1 MDYIT
6 KFYKN
11 KAESLT
17 EQVEALEAKLN
28 FLQQLNESE
37 APPMIFSGTGKGQ
50 KAFSDEELRDQ
61 MRKNKLTSL
70 FKNYTEEE
78 QTQEYKDAAAELAR
92 RQRAKETASQKGSES
107 RTTVATPTASRP
119 SVSGTQAQVAAAQ
132 KPTVGGTKAP
142 TTQKAPAPT
151 QQTGAGVEGVGKP
164 SVTST
169 GKPATTETGTSATQ
183 GEPGVSSNILLPGIV
198 AAGLYGT
205 KKAIEKF
212 ERVRGTGEGT
222 KPSVA
227 KPTEVKA
234 PTEKVTP
241 STIEGEPVAKGKP
254 SVAERAAMG
263 RDALRARM
271 AAAEAEKKAAAEAV
285 SKAKPTEATKPTE
298 APKAQGEV
306 KPTTKPGNVGS
317 EVSSKVGKLA
327 KGAAKGAAHFTAQA
341 AGAIAAETGAEE
353 LARASGVGKTEAQT
367 LATLGVGI
375 PMSVVPALAG
385 TPLAIAALTGYGLG
399 KAIDYGM
406 EASGIADAQR
416 INLARE
422 AMKQNPQLG
431 KGLKDTKEAENAAK
445 EIAAAAKTA
454 RTTDYE
460 KGFASPAEAAEFA
473 KKMQD
478 PKFKK
483 QYEEQMRKA
492 SEEKMKKIED
502 ASVDIPGISK
512 YVRDP
517 GSINFVDKAGRWLSE
532 KLPSWVTGVED
543 ASSWYDPSQR
553 PSARGMPYE
562 KK

>member
-1 MDYIT
+1 
-6 KFYKN
+6 
-11 KAESLT
+11 
-17 EQVEALEAKLN
+17 
-28 FLQQLNESE
+28 
-37 APPMIFSGTGKGQ
+37 MIFSGTGKGQ

-78 QTQEYKDAAAELAR
+78 QTKEYKDAAAELAR

-241 STIEGEPVAKGKP
+241 STIEGKPVAKGKP
-254 SVAERAAMG
+254 SVADRAAMG
-263 RDALRARM
+263 RDALRAGAPGEIKTGTSFEIPR
-271 AAAEAEKKAAAEAV
+271 AGVDYFYNTKYSPESWQNIVDRLRGVEITTPPETSTWSPKSTDVVQSPPLAEPRRRGESLKDVDKRTLQRLEKERPG
-285 SKAKPTEATKPTE
+285 STS
-298 APKAQGEV
+298 EV
-306 KPTTKPGNVGS
+306 KPTIKPSNVGS
-317 EVSSKVGKLA
+317 EVSSRVGKIGKGTLGTA
-327 KGAAKGAAHFTAQA
+327 TTIGAAIGGEIAVEKALETAGVEDETVKGILSPTIGWAAGEGALATGMGLARGLGLGAA
-341 AGAIAAETGAEE
+341 
-353 LARASGVGKTEAQT
+353 
-367 LATLGVGI
+367 
-375 PMSVVPALAG
+375 M
-385 TPLAIAALTGYGLG
+385 GLG
-399 KAIDYGM
+399 
-406 EASGIADAQR
+406 
-416 INLARE
+416 
-422 AMKQNPQLG
+422 
-431 KGLKDTKEAENAAK
+431 
-445 EIAAAAKTA
+445 AAAAWPAAIFGSLAYPSAKA
-454 RTTDYE
+454 
-460 KGFASPAEAAEFA
+460 AEASQAA
-473 KKMQD
+473 M
-478 PKFKK
+478 
-483 QYEEQMRKA
+483 
-492 SEEKMKKIED
+492 EKESKR
-502 ASVDIPGISK
+502 ISK
-512 YVRDP
+512 S
-517 GSINFVDKAGRWLSE
+517 GSATKAKFIGP
-532 KLPSWVTGVED
+532 K
-543 ASSWYDPSQR
+543 Y
-553 PSARGMPYE
+553 
-562 KK
+562 